1 MSEMRN
7 NGPRRGGPG
16 GGHMGGGPMGVVM
29 AGEKAKD
36 FKGTGRRLLGYLRPH
51 TVRIVTVFLVA
62 ILSTIF
68 MIVSPK
74 IMGKATTKLFEGLM
88 SKYEYS
94 AVSDAVIKGT
104 EQIKTQ
110 TEEAQKK
117 IQEQIK
123 ANPQQAQ
130 QIMAQAQI
138 QMQQAIEAQNTPE
151 MKEKQQKLQDI
162 LSKYMSQDDL
172 TKLNTAIKSGDVDTV
187 KAIFSQYKPAID
199 FQYIRNILL
208 LLIMFYVISSLF
220 SFIQGWIMSGVAQV
234 TVYDMRKD
242 LNNKLEKLPLKY
254 FDGRTKGE
262 VLSRFTNDLDTVGAT
277 LQQSLTQLITS
288 IVSIIGIIVMMLTIS
303 PLMTLIAVA
312 VLPVSIFL
320 IRPLLGK
327 SQKYFSAQQKHLGEL
342 NGHIE
347 EMYTGHNI
355 VKAFGREKASL
366 AKFENVNEELYK
378 VGWKAQFIS
387 GLIMPLMQFVNN
399 IGYVVVCVTGGYLAT
414 KKAIEVGDIQAF
426 IQYMRQFSQ
435 PINQTANI
443 ANTIQSTVAA
453 AERVFEVLDEEEEV
467 PEVAEPKVLEN
478 PTGAVKFEH
487 VNFSY
492 KEDVKLIEDM
502 NIDVKPGQTIAIV
515 GPTGAGKTTLVN
527 LLMRFYEVNGGKIT
541 LDGIDIRDLTR
552 ENLRNIFGMV
562 LQDTWSF
569 NGSIRDNIAYGKEG
583 ATEEEII
590 RAAKAAHADHF
601 IRTLDQGYDT
611 ELNEEASNISQ
622 GQKQLL
628 TIARAILADP
638 AILILDEATSSV
650 DTRTEV
656 YIQKAMNNLMKGR
669 TSFVIA
675 HRLSTIRD
683 ADLIL
688 VMNQGTVIEQGN
700 HKELM
705 EQKGFY
711 ADLYNSQFSNGSF
724 DEEAV

>member
-1 MSEMRN
+1 MSEMKN
-7 NGPRRGGPG
+7 NAPKRRGP
-16 GGHMGGGPMGVVM
+16 MGGGPMGGVVM
-29 AGEKAKD
+29 GGEKAKD
-36 FKGTGRRLLGYLRPH
+36 FKGTGKRLVGYLKPQM
-51 TVRIVTVFLVA
+51 VRLITVFIVA
-62 ILSTIF
+62 IISTVF
-68 MIVSPK
+68 TIVSPK
-74 IMGKATTKLFEGLM
+74 IMGKATTKLFDGLI
-88 SKYEYS
+88 SKYEYT
-94 AVSDAVIKGT
+94 AVTDAVEKST

-110 TEEAQKK
+110 TEQQKAK

-123 ANPQQAQ
+123 AHPEQAK
-130 QIMAQAQI
+130 QIQAQAQAE
-138 QMQQAIEAQNTPE
+138 MQKALAAQQTPD
-151 MKEKQQKLQDI
+151 MQEKQKKVQDI
-162 LSKYMSQDDL
+162 LSKYISNDDL
-172 TKLNTAIKSGDVDTV
+172 KKANTAIQSGDVDTV
-187 KAIFSQYKPAID
+187 KTIFSDNKPAID
-199 FQYIRNILL
+199 FEYIRNILT
-208 LLIMFYVISSLF
+208 LLIGFYLISALF
-220 SFIQGWIMSGVAQV
+220 MFIQGWVMSGVAQN
-234 TVYDMRKD
+234 TVYAMRKD
-242 LNNKLEKLPLKY
+242 LDDKLEKLPLKY

-262 VLSRFTNDLDTVGAT
+262 VLSRFTNDLDTVGTT

-288 IVSIIGIIVMMLTIS
+288 VVSIVGIIVMMLTIS
-303 PLMTLIAVA
+303 PIMTLIAIA
-312 VLPVSIFL
+312 VLPISIFV
-320 IRPLLGK
+320 IRPILGK
-327 SQKYFSAQQKHLGEL
+327 SQKYFAAQQKHLGEL

-366 AKFENVNEELYK
+366 EKFNNVNEELYK

-387 GLIMPLMQFVNN
+387 GLIMPLMGFVNN
-399 IGYVVVCVTGGYLAT
+399 LGYVVVCVTGGYLAT

-443 ANTIQSTVAA
+443 ANIIQSTVAA
-453 AERVFEVLDEEEEV
+453 AERVFEMLDEAEEV
-467 PEVAEPKVLEN
+467 PDPVDAKVLDN
-478 PTGAVKFEH
+478 PTGAVKFEN
-487 VNFSY
+487 VDFSY
-492 KEDVKLIEDM
+492 KEDTKLIENM

-541 LDGIDIRDLTR
+541 LDGVDIRELTR

-569 NGSIRDNIAYGKEG
+569 NGSIKENIAYGRKG
-583 ATEEEII
+583 ATDEEII

-601 IRTLDQGYDT
+601 IRTLDHGYDT

-675 HRLSTIRD
+675 HRLSTIKD

-688 VMNQGTVIEQGN
+688 VMNQGTVIEQGS
-700 HKELM
+700 HKELL
-705 EQKGFY
+705 EQNGFY
-711 ADLYNSQFSNGSF
+711 ADLYNSQFTNGVF